1 LELRLSGKFIT
12 LVAPTLWG
20 IEVRSSPPALKTIGS
35 DANLKGRKM
44 PMRRSLFSVAAVLF
58 LGPNVRAD
66 QVTLKNGDHLSGKIV
81 SGDGKVLVLKSEF
94 AGDVT
99 IQWGAVTGI
108 ESTDSINITLKDGT
122 RLSGKVTTQD
132 GKFVVAG
139 APPGAPPAA
148 AKETIVAV
156 RNEEEQRRYETE
168 AEKVAHPRFYYFW
181 SGFFDTGLA
190 LTRGNSQTASF
201 TMSTKEVRET
211 PRDKI
216 TVYGNYIF
224 ANNGSIPPAVT
235 TANALDAGL
244 RGDLNISPRF
254 FVFAT
259 TDFQTNELQHLD
271 LRSVFGGGVGYHV
284 FKTPE
289 TTLDVFAG
297 VTYDHD
303 SFGSYPVA
311 NPTPP
316 PAFNV
321 VPSSS
326 RTSAEALI
334 GEEFDKKLSSR
345 SALTERFSFFSNLSH
360 TGDYRFQLD
369 SNIATKVKT
378 WLSWQVTLSD
388 RYISYPPV
396 TLKAND
402 LLLSTGLRVIWGKSK
417 L

>member
-1 LELRLSGKFIT
+1 
-12 LVAPTLWG
+12 
-20 IEVRSSPPALKTIGS
+20 
-35 DANLKGRKM
+35 
-44 PMRRSLFSVAAVLF
+44 MRRSLFFLFAMLVLAATAR
-58 LGPNVRAD
+58 GD
-66 QVTLKNGDHLSGKIV
+66 QVTLKNGDRLSGKIA
-81 SGDGKVLVLKSEF
+81 SGDGKTLVLKSEF

-99 IQWGAVTGI
+99 IQWDAITSI
-108 ESTDSINITLKDGT
+108 ESTDSIHLTLKDGT

-139 APPGAPPAA
+139 APAGAPPAA

-156 RNEEEQRRYETE
+156 RNDAEQRKYDMQTE
-168 AEKVAHPRFYYFW
+168 RIAHPKFYYFW

-190 LTRGNSQTASF
+190 LTRGNSETASF

-216 TVYGNYIF
+216 TVYGDYIF
-224 ANNGSIPPAVT
+224 ANNNSVPPSVT

-244 RGDLNISPRF
+244 RGDLNIRPRL

-271 LRSVFGGGVGYHV
+271 LRSVFGGGFGYHV
-284 FKTPE
+284 LKTPA
-289 TTLDVFAG
+289 TTFDIFG
-297 VTYDHD
+297 GITYDHD
-303 SFGSYPVA
+303 SFGSYQVA

-326 RTSAEALI
+326 QTSAEALV

-345 SALTERFSFFSNLSH
+345 STLAERFSFFPNLSH

-402 LLLSTGLRVIWGKSK
+402 LLLSTGLRVTWGKSK